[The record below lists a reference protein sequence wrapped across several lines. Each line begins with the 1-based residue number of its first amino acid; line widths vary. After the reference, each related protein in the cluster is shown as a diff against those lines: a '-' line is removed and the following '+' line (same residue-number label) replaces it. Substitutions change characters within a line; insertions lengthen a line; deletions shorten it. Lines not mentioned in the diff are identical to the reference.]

1 MEQSIV
7 LNRKLTKTGISSIDE
22 CLMEDQL
29 IICKTYNSIF
39 LRKLFAD
46 YSDDGLSMPLFVTGK
61 KIFDRERNAYER
73 LSSSPDYYC
82 YFPKYYGHFTDSKK
96 NIVLVIERACG
107 SLMQI
112 DSITKSYHF
121 TCPVFEQRSNDPQFL
136 YKTIQ
141 KLIENLHRM
150 HHHRLAHLDIKLDN
164 FLNFNQE
171 VKLADFNSSREF
183 KRGEKVKGAYG
194 SYRFAAPETLD
205 GEFDGYDPFKADVWA
220 LGVCIFT
227 LLAKKLPFQRE
238 TDSTENF
245 QSNYE
250 NRIINENIDFEQV
263 PEQYIGLLKQ
273 MLNRNWRERTECTE
287 LLSLFQSN

>member
-1 MEQSIV
+1 
-7 LNRKLTKTGISSIDE
+7 
-22 CLMEDQL
+22 
-29 IICKTYNSIF
+29 
-39 LRKLFAD
+39 
-46 YSDDGLSMPLFVTGK
+46 MPLFVTGK

-73 LSSSPDYYC
+73 LSSSPDYFY

-112 DSITKSYHF
+112 DPISKSYHF
-121 TCPVFEQRSNDPQFL
+121 TCPVFEQRSKDPEFV

-141 KLIENLHRM
+141 KLIENLNRM

-220 LGVCIFT
+220 LGICIFT
-227 LLAKKLPFQRE
+227 LLAKRLPFQKE
-238 TDSTENF
+238 ADSTENF

-263 PEQYIGLLKQ
+263 PDQYKGLLKQ

-287 LLSLFQSN
+287 LLSLIQSN